1 MINYPNS
8 PSFSP
13 RSPTIAPWNSIPSW
27 GDQHWRDRDSYQQRQ
42 LKRLQALLPPVQP
55 PPLQLGHLTP
65 TQEYQLQRLRRLV
78 AENQPIPTF
87 HHWRAT
93 RATSQFN
100 SLAPTTGVA
109 VRRSPRTSPSPTYV
123 PAIRKPRR
131 TKSFTKSFP
140 GRVRRPNKRVT
151 HFSPRLRAFFHLI
164 TRYGWALCGATW
176 IILVISGGLAGKL
189 LINPEY
195 ATTYS
200 AAYESPAS
208 QIQNPQAKPFWS
220 LHNAISH
227 SGSLAGI
234 ALGGAGATWLIAQ
247 YFKAD

>member
-1 MINYPNS
+1 MMNYPNS
-8 PSFSP
+8 QSFFS

-27 GDQHWRDRDSYQQRQ
+27 SDQDWCEGDSYQQRQ
-42 LKRLQALLPPVQP
+42 LKRLQALVPPVQP

-78 AENQPIPTF
+78 AANQSIPTF

-100 SLAPTTGVA
+100 SLPPTTEV
-109 VRRSPRTSPSPTYV
+109 VFRRSLSTSPPPTSG
-123 PAIRKPRR
+123 PAIRKPRS
-131 TKSFTKSFP
+131 TKSFTKSFK
-140 GRVRRPNKRVT
+140 GRIRRPNKRVARS
-151 HFSPRLRAFFHLI
+151 SPRLRVFFHLI

-189 LINPEY
+189 LMNPEY

-200 AAYESPAS
+200 ASYESPAS
-208 QIQNPQAKPFWS
+208 QIQNPQAKSSWLLQDAMS
-220 LHNAISH
+220 R

-234 ALGGAGATWLIAQ
+234 ALGGAGVTWLIAQ
-247 YFKAD
+247 CFKAD